1 MTWYAVHTRPGWEPA
16 VDRGLKRAGFGT
28 FYPYQLVTRW
38 RKASA
43 GKAQRREE
51 AERPYMPRYLFVAC
65 ERDDVGT
72 VNRVLGVSTVVHVNG
87 EPLRIPDAVMV
98 PLIASAANDGLMGL
112 DDRTRKARAFKG
124 KVGDLVTLGDGSP
137 LGGLVAAIASVRNL
151 DTKGEISLWLE
162 LFGSR
167 RAIPVSVEYVRETI
181 AA

>member
-16 VDRGLKRAGFGT
+16 VDRGLKRAGFGA

-43 GKAQRREE
+43 GKSQRREE
-51 AERPYMPRYLFVAC
+51 IERPYMPRYLFVAC
-65 ERDDVGT
+65 ERYDVGT
-72 VNRVLGVSTVVHVNG
+72 INRILGVSTVVHVKG
-87 EPLRIPDAVMV
+87 EPLAIPDNVML
-98 PLIASAANDGLMGL
+98 PLMAAAANDGLMGL
-112 DDRTRKARAFKG
+112 DDRTRKARAFTG
-124 KVGDLVTLGDGSP
+124 KVGDRVTLRDNSP
-137 LGGLVAAIASVRNL
+137 LGGLVAAIASIRNL

-167 RAIPVSVEYVRETI
+167 RAVPVSVEYVGETI